1 MENFSLVGKTILITG
16 ATDGIGKQAALMLA
30 RMGARILLHGR
41 NPEKAEL
48 VRQEIIQ
55 ESNNPLVETVIADLQ
70 SLKQVRHLANEVK
83 KRTDHLDVL
92 INNAGVYM
100 NKRRLSEDGY
110 EVTFAVN
117 HLAPFYLTN
126 LLLDLLK
133 KSAPSRVVTVS
144 SVGHKFVYLNMADLQ
159 GKFFF
164 WDWVAYCRSKLLNIL
179 FTFELSERLK
189 GSGVVANAVHPG
201 VISSN
206 LLKSARIG
214 SSMSVE
220 DGAAPIVFLASSPEL
235 ATVTGKYFNRMNVGP
250 SSPIA
255 KQQKLRKK
263 VWEISSILCGLNKA
277 KANSSIR

>member
-1 MENFSLVGKTILITG
+1 MEDLRLVGKTILITG
-16 ATDGIGKQAALMLA
+16 ATDGIGKQAAIKLA
-30 RMGARILLHGR
+30 RMGARILIHGR
-41 NPEKAEL
+41 NPEKAEI
-48 VRQEIIQ
+48 VRREII
-55 ESNNPLVETVIADLQ
+55 EASNNPLVETVIADLQ
-70 SLKQVRHLANEVK
+70 SLKQVRNLASEVK

-110 EVTFAVN
+110 EMTFAVN
-117 HLAPFYLTN
+117 HLAPFLLTN

-133 KSAPSRVVTVS
+133 KSSPSRVVTVS
-144 SVGHKFVYLNMADLQ
+144 SVGHKMVYLNLADLQ

-206 LLKSARIG
+206 LLKSARLG

-220 DGAAPIVFLASSPEL
+220 DGADPIVYLASSPDL
-235 ATVTGKYFNRMNVGP
+235 VTVSGKYFNRLKIGK
-250 SSPIA
+250 SSAIS
-255 KQQKLRKK
+255 KRVDLRKK
-263 VWEISSILCGLNKA
+263 IWEISSILSGLKVIRA
-277 KANSSIR
+277 SSPIK

>member
-117 HLAPFYLTN
+117 HLAPFCLTN

-206 LLKSARIG
+206 LLKSARLG

-235 ATVTGKYFNRMNVGP
+235 ADVTGKYFNRMKVGP